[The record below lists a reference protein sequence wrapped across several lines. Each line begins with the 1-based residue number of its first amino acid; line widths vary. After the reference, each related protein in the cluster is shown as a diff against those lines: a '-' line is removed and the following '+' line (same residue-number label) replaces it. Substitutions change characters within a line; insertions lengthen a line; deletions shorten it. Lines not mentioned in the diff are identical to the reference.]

1 MSELES
7 WGLLSISDGL
17 LLVAS
22 WERVF
27 CMPLMTVNY
36 VIITL
41 DFRN

>member
-27 CMPLMTVNY
+27 CPPLMTVNY

-41 DFRN
+41 DFHN